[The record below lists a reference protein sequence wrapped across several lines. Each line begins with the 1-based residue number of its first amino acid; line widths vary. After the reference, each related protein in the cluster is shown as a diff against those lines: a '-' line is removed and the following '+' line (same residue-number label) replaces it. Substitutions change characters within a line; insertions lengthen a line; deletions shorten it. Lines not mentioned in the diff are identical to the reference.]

1 MDVDRTTDLLR
12 RFAGGEAAAQHQLYA
27 AVSEQ
32 LRGIAGSLMKASAP
46 GHTLQ
51 PTALVHEA
59 WIRMVSSKDR
69 TYNNRLHFVG
79 VAAKAMRSVLVD
91 RVRRKRA
98 KKRNSGAPVE
108 ALDVAAAQFEARAD
122 LLDLDLALQE
132 LERDDPELAKLVEL
146 RFFGGLTTA
155 EVAEIRGTSVSTVE
169 RQWRVARARL
179 HRRIGPEEHQRDALD

>member
-1 MDVDRTTDLLR
+1 MDVDRTTELLR
-12 RFAGGEAAAQHQLYA
+12 RFAGGEAAAQQQLYA

-32 LRGIAGSLMKASAP
+32 LRGIAGSLMKASAA

-59 WIRMVSSKDR
+59 WIRLVSGKDR

-91 RVRRKRA
+91 HVRRKRA
-98 KKRNSGAPVE
+98 KKRSSGAPVE

-122 LLDLDLALQE
+122 LLDLDAALQE

-155 EVAEIRGTSVSTVE
+155 EVAEIRGTSVSTIE

-179 HRRIGPEEHQRDALD
+179 HRRIGHEEPRRDALD